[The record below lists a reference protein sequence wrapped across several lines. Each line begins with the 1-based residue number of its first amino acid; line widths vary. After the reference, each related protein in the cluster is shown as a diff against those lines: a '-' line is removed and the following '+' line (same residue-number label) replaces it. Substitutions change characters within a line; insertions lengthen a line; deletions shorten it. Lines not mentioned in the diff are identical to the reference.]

1 MADLAKKAKGL
12 WEETKKKV
20 KKPSRRGDMGVYSN
34 LATQK
39 KSVKLCL
46 SDLTLPRR

>member
-39 KSVKLCL
+39 KSISERAK
-46 SDLTLPRR
+46 T